1 MKTQRVPSWLRLDVL
16 LQSSSP
22 SATWGLLVFTA
33 LAPIALLSLYSFE
46 LTTNS
51 VHDLVEANNQSAAR
65 MTSELV
71 SRDFEG
77 GINFIRAYAVSR
89 GLLDATRQHN
99 VDTMRDVLESLVHAY
114 PRIDRAFVTDADGVM
129 WSDFPRSPGM
139 QGKNFDDSE
148 WFAGVSK
155 SLHPYVSS
163 VHRRRSDP
171 AELVVAI
178 AVPVLQD
185 NKLGAV
191 LVCQYK
197 LDEIGK
203 WLREIKLG
211 RSGYVFVVDAQGTLA
226 AHPEFELHNVPEHL
240 EYANLPQLEDA
251 KEGRVHTSEYYDP
264 LARRDMIATF
274 VSVPVGDQQWVAVA
288 QQPVKE
294 AYAPIRSLAS
304 HISAATAILAIV
316 AVLIVIVLGKT
327 SDRNRRLN
335 RQLEEH
341 NRELLR
347 QAEELASSQLRAES
361 ASRAKSEFLAN
372 MSHEI
377 RTPMNGIVGMT
388 ELALET
394 ELTHEQRD
402 YLNMVKAS
410 ADALLGVIG
419 DILDYS
425 KIEARK
431 LHLDA
436 YEFDL
441 RDSLCDTIRVL
452 SLRAQQKGLELACR
466 IPGDVPE
473 IVIGDAGRLRQIIVN
488 LVGNAIKFTHAGEVV
503 VAVELDSRTD
513 TEVRLHF
520 SVSDTGIGIA
530 PEKQALIFEA
540 FSQADA
546 STTRKYGGTGLG
558 LTISRQ
564 LVEMMGGRLW
574 VDSEVGKGSTFH
586 FSAVFGLPVGAVHP
600 VPTIPHLHGLEVLI
614 VDDNATNRRILEEM
628 LSNWGMKPHSA
639 DSALGA
645 FAQLERAS
653 SAGNRIPLV
662 LLDSQMPGMDGFQLA
677 EKVRSSTSLE
687 GTEMI
692 MLTSAVHAGETLRCK
707 ESGVS
712 ACLLKPVKPSEL
724 LDAICNAMGGPLQ
737 YVAAVEKDEGAAK
750 EAPVARLNILLA
762 EDNPV
767 NQKLAVRLLEK
778 QGHHVALANDG
789 REALALLDQNNF
801 DLVLMDVQ
809 MPNLDGF
816 ETTAEIRQ
824 REAHAGGHLP
834 ILAMTAHAMKG
845 DRERCLAAGMDGY
858 VSKPIQPAEL
868 RAEIAAL
875 MAAKASAPA
884 APVTP
889 PAPVGAAPTEPSNGQ
904 VFDREEALRHA
915 GGELELLQELAAVFL
930 KESPRML
937 TELRDAVAARDAQRV
952 NRAAHT
958 LKGAVATLGAPA
970 ARDLAFQLE
979 QLGAKGELDSAADR
993 MPEFEAIIDKL
1004 RSALEALQPSTAM
1017 GSS

>member
-1 MKTQRVPSWLRLDVL
+1 MTTHRVPSWLRLDML
-16 LQSSSP
+16 LHSSSP

-33 LAPIALLSLYSFE
+33 LAPIALLSLYSFQ
-46 LTTNS
+46 LTTRS

-65 MTSELV
+65 MTAELV
-71 SRDFEG
+71 SRDFEV
-77 GINFIRAYAVSR
+77 GIDFIRAYAVSR
-89 GLLDATRQHN
+89 ELLDASRHHD

-129 WSDFPRSPGM
+129 WSDFPRVPSLLN
-139 QGKNFDDSE
+139 QS
-148 WFAGVSK
+148 FAENNWYQRVMH

-171 AELVVAI
+171 TELVVAI

-211 RSGYVFVVDAQGTLA
+211 RSGYVFVVDSHGTLA
-226 AHPEFELHNVPEHL
+226 AHPEFELHNSPEHI

-251 KEGRVHTSEYYDP
+251 KQGRVHTGEYYDP
-264 LARRDMIATF
+264 LAQRDMIATF
-274 VSVPVGDQQWVAVA
+274 VSVPVGDQHWVAVA
-288 QQPVKE
+288 QQPVSE
-294 AYAPIRSLAS
+294 AYAPIWSLAS
-304 HISAATAILAIV
+304 HISAATLILAIV
-316 AVLIVIVLGKT
+316 AVGIVFVLGKT

-341 NRELLR
+341 NRELRR
-347 QAEELASSQLRAES
+347 QAEELAASQLRAES

-394 ELTHEQRD
+394 ELTPEQHD

-410 ADALLGVIG
+410 ADALLAVIG

-466 IPGDVPE
+466 MPGDVPE

-488 LVGNAIKFTHAGEVV
+488 LVGNAIKFTHVGEVV
-503 VAVELDSRTD
+503 VAVELESRAD
-513 TEVRLHF
+513 QEVTLHF
-520 SVSDTGIGIA
+520 SVADTGIGIPA
-530 PEKQALIFEA
+530 EKQALIFEA

-564 LVEMMGGRLW
+564 LVDMMGGRLW
-574 VDSEVGKGSTFH
+574 VESEVDRGSTFH
-586 FSAVFGLPVGAVHP
+586 FTAKFGLPVGAVHP

-628 LSNWGMKPHSA
+628 LSNWGMKPRSA

-653 SAGNRIPLV
+653 TGGSRIPLV

-677 EKVRSSTSLE
+677 EKIHASTSLA

-692 MLTSAVHAGETLRCK
+692 MLTSAVHAGEALRCK
-707 ESGVS
+707 QVGLS

-724 LDAICNAMGGPLQ
+724 LDAICTAMGGPLQ
-737 YVAAVEKDEGAAK
+737 YVSAVEKDEATPS
-750 EAPVARLNILLA
+750 ERSIAPLRILLA

-767 NQKLAVRLLEK
+767 NQKLAIRLLEK
-778 QGHHVALANDG
+778 RGHHVELANDG
-789 REALALLDQNNF
+789 REALQLLDHGKF

-816 ETTAEIRQ
+816 EATAEIRK
-824 REAHAGGHLP
+824 REAQTGEHIP

-845 DRERCLAAGMDGY
+845 DRERCLSAGMDGY

-875 MAAKASAPA
+875 MAATPPQSGPPPA
-884 APVTP
+884 EPAVAVTP
-889 PAPVGAAPTEPSNGQ
+889 ANGQ
-904 VFDREEALRHA
+904 VFDQEEALRHV
-915 GGELELLQELAAVFL
+915 GGEMDLLQEIATVFL
-930 KESPRML
+930 KESPRMVN
-937 TELRDAVAARDAQRV
+937 ELRDAVAARDAHRV

-970 ARDLAFQLE
+970 ARDLAFQIE
-979 QLGAKGELDSAADR
+979 KLGANGELDEAASR
-993 MPEFEAIIDKL
+993 LVEFDAVIGEL
-1004 RSALEALQPSTAM
+1004 RSSLEALLPNA
-1017 GSS
+1017 SSPA